1 MNSGPGDL
9 SHEAPADL
17 PEGDPMETFEL
28 NSVFEHDQLAA
39 ELTRRAKVIAQF
51 FRTMVDDGLPEGV
64 ATTIVVEWA
73 RASLQAGI
81 PPCGCDCDICRGEGT
96 G

>member
-1 MNSGPGDL
+1 MPN
-9 SHEAPADL
+9 EASVDSAK
-17 PEGDPMETFEL
+17 GDPMETFEL

-51 FRTMVDDGLPEGV
+51 FRTMVDDGLPESV

-73 RASLQAGI
+73 RASLQAGV
-81 PPCGCDCDICRGEGT
+81 PACGCDCDICRGEGA